1 MSDIHHR
8 IEIAAPLGAV
18 YALVSSGHGFA
29 RWWAADVTAGADGP
43 VELGFFRRATVYRL
57 RPDELKPGS
66 RALWRV
72 ESGQEWAGTRILF
85 ELEGRAEKTLLR
97 FTHADWPE
105 ETDYFWSCNT
115 TWGGLMFRLKAAAEG
130 KGEGPLFTADGLS
143 Y

>member
-1 MSDIHHR
+1 M
-8 IEIAAPLGAV
+8 
-18 YALVSSGHGFA
+18 
-29 RWWAADVTAGADGP
+29 
-43 VELGFFRRATVYRL
+43 
-57 RPDELKPGS
+57 
-66 RALWRV
+66 

-97 FTHADWPE
+97 FTHADWLE

-115 TWGGLMFRLKAAAEG
+115 TWGGLAAEG